1 MSAQPMSTGTMNAQP
16 VHTGKVV
23 LLRAQRSAPTIEWL
37 CGQVARNRFMPVPP
51 PERCFV
57 GDGDFRA
64 VGAEFLGHFVRLG
77 GLKPTD
83 RVLEIGCGIGRM
95 ALPLT
100 QYLTGA
106 YDGLDIVEDGIAWCR
121 EAITPAYPE
130 FRFHHLDAANALY
143 NPEGRLDAA
152 RVSLPMRTENY
163 DFVLLT
169 SVFTHLRQQ
178 ETEHYVAEIA
188 RVLRTG
194 GRCFLSLFLV
204 DHAARTALRDGTTRP
219 VFMDGEGPEFIAD
232 PNAPNG
238 AVAYDEGFLLGLCA
252 AHGLR
257 PASPIVRGHWSGR
270 TADSYQ
276 DLLVL
281 EKTETVR

>member
-1 MSAQPMSTGTMNAQP
+1 MSALPS
-16 VHTGKVV
+16 GKVV
-23 LLRAQRSAPTIEWL
+23 LLRGAQRPPSPIDRPPIEWL
-37 CGQVARNRFMPVPP
+37 CEQVARNRFIPVPP

-64 VGAEFLGHFVRLG
+64 VGAEFLGHFVRAG
-77 GLKPTD
+77 GLKPAD

-121 EAITPAYPE
+121 ETITPAYPE

-143 NPEGRLDAA
+143 NPDGRLDAA
-152 RVSLPMRTENY
+152 RAALPMRTGVY
-163 DFVLLT
+163 DFVILT
-169 SVFTHLRQQ
+169 SVFTHLRQA

-188 RVLRTG
+188 RVLRPG
-194 GRCFLSLFLV
+194 GRCFASLFLV
-204 DHAARTALRDGTTRP
+204 DHAARTALKDGATRP
-219 VFMDGEGPEFIAD
+219 VFVDGPGPEFIAD
-232 PNAPNG
+232 PDAPNG
-238 AVAYDEGFLLGLCA
+238 AVAYDEGFFLGLCA
-252 AHGLR
+252 ANGLR
-257 PASPIVRGHWSGR
+257 PAAPIVRGAWSGR
-270 TADSYQ
+270 AQAASYQ